1 MVYLCMILLRFY
13 PNFSKIAN
21 NINVLNS
28 LEPMCKELIVFYNRI
43 KTQKTKQNSKKIEIN
58 INVED
63 FKIFFE
69 DVSFNTIKKIFNK
82 LNFVINKGDIVFHSR
97 TICLWKIYFY

>member
-1 MVYLCMILLRFY
+1 MILLRFIK
-13 PNFSKIAN
+13 FSKIAS

-43 KTQKTKQNSKKIEIN
+43 KYSKINQYSKKIEIN
-58 INVED
+58 SNLED

-69 DVSFNTIKKIFNK
+69 DVCLIMIK
-82 LNFVINKGDIVFHSR
+82 
-97 TICLWKIYFY
+97 